1 MTPSTDGSEMRRRA
15 LLPLALLAAVLAP
28 GCGRGPAGETPV
40 FEDAPIIL
48 ISIDTL
54 RSDRLPVYGYREVE
68 TPAISRLAR
77 EGLVFEHAY
86 SHVPLTLP
94 AHVSMLT
101 GLLPGEHGVRD
112 NLGYRLDA
120 AAHPSLPRLLKS
132 AGYATGAAVSAYVMR
147 AETGVAAGFDFFEGA
162 IDLRMHTT
170 LGGSQRPC
178 GETLA
183 AARPWLREVA
193 DRPFFFF
200 YHLYEPHTPY
210 EAPADLR
217 RRYTDPY
224 DAEIAAADRCVGD
237 LFAELEEL
245 GLYEEALVV
254 LVSDHG
260 EGLGDHGEPEH
271 GILLYR
277 EALEVPLLVK
287 LPDGGR
293 AGERVAAP
301 AQLIDLLPTL
311 AAVSDVAAPDELDG
325 RSLLAPASP
334 QEAPRP
340 IFAETYYPRLHM
352 GWSELRSVIQYP
364 HQLIVGPDPELY
376 DLEQDPAQRHDLV
389 ERQRR
394 LAGRLN
400 RHVTEM
406 SSPLE
411 APAAEDA
418 ETERRLAALGYL
430 GTAAVTAEGP
440 LPDPKTRLHV
450 LRDYGAGLAA
460 LTGRRFGEAV
470 TLFEELTA
478 ENPYMVD
485 AWEQL
490 GVALQRLGRRQ
501 EALAA
506 YREAMELSGGSSH
519 VALSTASVL
528 LELERFD
535 EAAQHARMALATSP
549 APAHSMLASIAVEQE
564 DLAAAE
570 REARAALEAGGSR
583 IGPLVTLAQV
593 QVAAERLEEALA
605 TTEEARAELAQRR
618 DTESFPG
625 LEFVRGDAL
634 ARLGRAGEAERAFL
648 AEIRAAPNDP
658 KAYTRLAALYA
669 AAGQP
674 EAASE
679 ILRML
684 IQRNRDAPGAWAE
697 AVRTLRIL
705 GDTRGAE
712 RLLQQAR
719 TRFPDDPGLIAMG
732 S

>member
-1 MTPSTDGSEMRRRA
+1 MRRRA
-15 LLPLALLAAVLAP
+15 LLALTFLAALLVT
-28 GCGRGPAGETPV
+28 GCRRGPAGETPV

-54 RSDRLPVYGYREVE
+54 RSDRLPVYGYQEVE
-68 TPAISRLAR
+68 TPAISRLAG

-94 AHVSMLT
+94 SHASILT
-101 GLLPGEHGVRD
+101 GVLPGEHGVRD

-120 AAHPSLPRLLKS
+120 AAHPSLPRLLQEV
-132 AGYATGAAVSAYVMR
+132 GYATGAAISAYVLR
-147 AETGVAAGFDFFEGA
+147 AETGIAAGFDFFDGA

-170 LGGSQRPC
+170 LGGSQRAC
-178 GETLA
+178 GETLT
-183 AARPWLREVA
+183 AARPWLRQVA

-210 EAPADLR
+210 AAPADLR
-217 RRYTDPY
+217 RRYPDRY

-237 LFAELEEL
+237 LFVELEEL
-245 GLYEEALVV
+245 GVYEEAIVV

-277 EALEVPLLVK
+277 EALQVPLLVK
-287 LPDGGR
+287 LPGAGR
-293 AGERVAAP
+293 AGERIAAP
-301 AQLIDLLPTL
+301 AQLVDLLPTL
-311 AAVSDVAAPDELDG
+311 AGLAGTEVPVGAAG
-325 RSLLAPASP
+325 RSLFDLESA
-334 QEAPRP
+334 QDEPRP

-352 GWSELRSVIQYP
+352 GWSELRSVIRYP

-376 DLEQDPAQRHDLV
+376 DLEQDPAQRRDLID
-389 ERQRR
+389 RRRR

-400 RHVTEM
+400 RHVTEL
-406 SSPLE
+406 SRPLA
-411 APAAEDA
+411 APAEEDA
-418 ETERRLAALGYL
+418 ETQRQLAALGYL

-460 LTGRRFGEAV
+460 LTAGRFGEAV
-470 TLFEELTA
+470 PLFEKLTA

-506 YREAMELSGGSSH
+506 YRNAMELSGGSSH

-528 LELERFD
+528 LELEHLD
-535 EAAQHARMALATSP
+535 EAARHARMALATSP

-570 REARAALEAGGSR
+570 REARAALKAGGSR

-593 QVAAERLEEALA
+593 QVAAGRLEEALA
-605 TTEEARAELAQRR
+605 TTEEARAELSRRR

-634 ARLGRAGEAERAFL
+634 ARLGHAGEAERAFL

-679 ILRML
+679 MLRML
-684 IQRNRDAPGAWAE
+684 IERNRDAPGAWAE

-705 GDTRGAE
+705 GDSRGAE

-719 TRFPDDPGLIAMG
+719 ARFPDDPGLIAMG